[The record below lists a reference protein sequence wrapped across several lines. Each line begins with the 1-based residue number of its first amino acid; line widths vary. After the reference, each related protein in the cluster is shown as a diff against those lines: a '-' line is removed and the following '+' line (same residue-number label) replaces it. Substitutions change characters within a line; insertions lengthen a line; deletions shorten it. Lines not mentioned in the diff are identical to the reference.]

1 MEITKKHIYAIDFAI
16 IVGTLIT
23 LIGVVGYA
31 RPLVIAP
38 INELNT
44 TSTSVLFEF
53 EKAEMVLIDDNFEF
67 TSPDKM
73 YAKDNLVINLKPG
86 VYYWKVSG
94 ALESEIR
101 TLTILSKVDLKL
113 RSAGD
118 RFEVVNVGNV
128 GLSVDIYDNK
138 TLVGNIKLERDESRN
153 VSGTAFVGRQDE

>member
-1 MEITKKHIYAIDFAI
+1 MEIKDKHIYAIDFAI
-16 IVGTLIT
+16 IVGTLIV
-23 LIGVVGYA
+23 LIGIAGYA

-53 EKAEMVLIDDNFEF
+53 KKAEMVLIDDNLEF
-67 TSPDKM
+67 TSPDKIH
-73 YAKDNLVINLKPG
+73 AKDNLVINLKPG

-118 RFEVVNVGNV
+118 EFEVVNAGNI
-128 GLSVDIYDNK
+128 GLNVDIYDNE

-153 VSGTAFVGRQDE
+153 VSGTAFVGGQNE